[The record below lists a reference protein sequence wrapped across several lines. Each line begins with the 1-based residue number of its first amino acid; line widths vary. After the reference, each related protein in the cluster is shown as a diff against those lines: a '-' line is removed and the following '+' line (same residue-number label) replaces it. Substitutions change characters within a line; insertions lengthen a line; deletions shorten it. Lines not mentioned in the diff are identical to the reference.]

1 MRNTKR
7 IIEAIINH
15 TNFNPA
21 LKAGLEA
28 LYENDVD
35 IIYWNALN
43 EAEDV
48 SVEKKINSAFDKIK
62 PSLKSEIIEPVQV
75 PKYNTWVQKKKTE
88 IESKA
93 KEEVKS
99 KEPEVLKKY
108 TLKDL
113 SKREGDKKIW
123 DEYDKITP
131 YSNLNVE
138 MGVGVVTGKDKY
150 GNLIRTRRREAE
162 SANID
167 AERRMMTAYQN
178 SYYELINAEEKVGVE
193 NIRKYMENISDD
205 VQTFVNLV
213 TLLINQII
221 KEAWVNSP
229 ETIKKVY
236 GDNLIPYFE
245 TASKA
250 IRSGNV
256 KSFIKES
263 SNLLQLAQDLSVYLL
278 LGDIKKDVNDSLIDI
293 WDEVQTKS
301 QKKIKET
308 PLSTAA
314 KDILFDLG
322 EDIKNGFYKELQDSI
337 WESIP
342 SIIEKHGDNFFLIIE
357 STSGEQYDAFM
368 SSALRQYHPLFETM
382 YEEMVNKKPFNWL
395 LEIEK
400 ELHDNKEVENNITYS
415 ANILVKQGIAS
426 QLDYSFPTIGNSG
439 NFAHKLLQEAYK
451 NEDGLSKL
459 LDVKDSLWITSS
471 YVPGMFG
478 LILLLMNIASGIL
491 FVAYAEDMIPFD
503 MSKAHPEF
511 TNLPIWKAFREG
523 SLDIRGKYKETGVE
537 VATNGDDKKAS
548 KKTPLR
554 GGLIKKYFVK

>member
-1 MRNTKR
+1 MRNTRR

-48 SVEKKINSAFDKIK
+48 SVDKKINSAFDKLK
-62 PSLKSEIIEPVQV
+62 PSLKPEILEPVKV
-75 PKYNTWVQKKKTE
+75 PKYNTWVSKKKTE

-93 KEEVKS
+93 KEEIKKTDAVKS
-99 KEPEVLKKY
+99 TNSAIRKYQPEKN
-108 TLKDL
+108 
-113 SKREGDKKIW
+113 
-123 DEYDKITP
+123 P
-131 YSNLNVE
+131 YANIDVE
-138 MGVGVVTGKDKY
+138 MGIISREDPDGVK
-150 GNLIRTRRREAE
+150 RTISREEAEAE
-162 SANID
+162 SII
-167 AERRMMTAYQN
+167 RMSKGTTAYQN
-178 SYYELINAEEKVGVE
+178 VYYELIDAEEKVGVE
-193 NIRKYMENISDD
+193 NIRRYMENISKD

-236 GDNLIPYFE
+236 GDNFIPIFE
-245 TASKA
+245 TVIKGV
-250 IRSGNV
+250 RGGNV
-256 KSFIKES
+256 KGFIKEA
-263 SNLLQLAQDLSVYLL
+263 SNLLQLSQDLSVYLL
-278 LGDIKKDVNDSLIDI
+278 LGDMKKDVNDSLIDI
-293 WDEVQTKS
+293 WDEVETKT

-308 PLSTAA
+308 PLSTMA
-314 KDILFDLG
+314 KDVLYGLE
-322 EDIKNGFYKELQDSI
+322 EDMKTGFYKELQDAI

-342 SIIEKHGDNFFLIIE
+342 TIIEKHGDNFFLIIE
-357 STSGEQYDAFM
+357 STSDEQYDAFM

-400 ELHDNKEVENNITYS
+400 ELHDDKEVENNITYS
-415 ANILVKQGIAS
+415 ANMLVKQGIAS
-426 QLDYSFPTIGNSG
+426 QLDYSFPIIGVNSG
-439 NFAHKLLQEAYK
+439 IFAHNLLQRAYK
-451 NEDGLSKL
+451 KDKDGFGEL
-459 LDVKDSLWITSS
+459 LDVRDSLWITSS

-523 SLDIRGKYKETGVE
+523 SLDIRGKYKISPEE
-537 VATNGDDKKAS
+537 VAMTDDKKMS
-548 KKTPLR
+548 KKIPLR

>member
-28 LYENDVD
+28 LYEKDVD

-75 PKYNTWVQKKKTE
+75 PKYNTWVSNKKSE
-88 IESKA
+88 IESATKKSVPGEA
-93 KEEVKS
+93 PKSEE
-99 KEPEVLKKY
+99 EL
-108 TLKDL
+108 
-113 SKREGDKKIW
+113 KRERLKADRETWKYNPYAKLDK
-123 DEYDKITP
+123 
-131 YSNLNVE
+131 E
-138 MGVGVVTGKDKY
+138 MGIGVKTGKKDADGY
-150 GNLIRTRRREAE
+150 DILTTRDDIENQ
-162 SANID
+162 NILRD
-167 AERRMMTAYQN
+167 AKDRQAYRN
-178 SYYELINAEEKVGVE
+178 AYYQLINAEEKVGVD
-193 NIRKYMENISDD
+193 NIRRYMENISED

-245 TASKA
+245 TSCKA
-250 IRSGNV
+250 IRGGNV
-256 KSFIKES
+256 KGFIKES

-308 PLSTAA
+308 PLSTVA

-322 EDIKNGFYKELQDSI
+322 EGIKNGFYKELQDSI

-382 YEEMVNKKPFNWL
+382 YEEMANKKPFNWL

-415 ANILVKQGIAS
+415 ANILVKQDIAS

-548 KKTPLR
+548 NKIPLR

>member
-1 MRNTKR
+1 MRNTRR

-48 SVEKKINSAFDKIK
+48 SVDKKINSAFDKLK
-62 PSLKSEIIEPVQV
+62 PSLKPEILEPVKV
-75 PKYNTWVQKKKTE
+75 PKYNTWVSKKKTE

-93 KEEVKS
+93 QSAEASSTKSEEEIARERVKADRETY
-99 KEPEVLKKY
+99 KYNPYAKLDQEMGIGIEVTDEKGN
-108 TLKDL
+108 
-113 SKREGDKKIW
+113 KR
-123 DEYDKITP
+123 KITR
-131 YSNLNVE
+131 E
-138 MGVGVVTGKDKY
+138 
-150 GNLIRTRRREAE
+150 EAE
-162 SANID
+162 LKSIETD
-167 AERRMMTAYQN
+167 VRDKTAYRN
-178 SYYELINAEEKVGVE
+178 AYYQLINAEEMVGVE
-193 NIRKYMENISDD
+193 NIRKYMENISED

-236 GDNLIPYFE
+236 GDNFISTFE
-245 TASKA
+245 TVIKG
-250 IRSGNV
+250 IRGGNV
-256 KSFIKES
+256 KGFIKES

-278 LGDIKKDVNDSLIDI
+278 LGDIKKEVNDSLIDI

-308 PLSTAA
+308 PLSKVA
-314 KDILFDLG
+314 KDILFDLE
-322 EDIKNGFYKELQDSI
+322 EDMKTGFYKELQDAI

-342 SIIEKHGDNFFLIIE
+342 TIIEKHGDNFFLIIE
-357 STSGEQYDAFM
+357 STSDEQYDAFM

-400 ELHDNKEVENNITYS
+400 ELHDDKEVENNITYS
-415 ANILVKQGIAS
+415 ASVLVKQGIAS
-426 QLDYSFPTIGNSG
+426 QLDYTFPTIGLNSG
-439 NFAHKLLQEAYK
+439 IVAHNLLQRAYK
-451 NEDGLSKL
+451 KDKDGFGEL
-459 LDVKDSLWITSS
+459 LDVRDSLWITSS

-478 LILLLMNIASGIL
+478 LILLLMNIACGIL

-523 SLDIRGKYKETGVE
+523 SLDIRGTYKISPEEIAMV
-537 VATNGDDKKAS
+537 DDKKMS
-548 KKTPLR
+548 KKIPLR

>member
-1 MRNTKR
+1 MRNTRR

-43 EAEDV
+43 ETEDV
-48 SVEKKINSAFDKIK
+48 SVDKKINSAFDKLK
-62 PSLKSEIIEPVQV
+62 PSLKPEILEPVKV
-75 PKYNTWVQKKKTE
+75 PKYNTWVSKKKTE

-93 KEEVKS
+93 KQEVSDVKS
-99 KEPEVLKKY
+99 EDDTQEKNKN
-108 TLKDL
+108 
-113 SKREGDKKIW
+113 KIW

-131 YSNLNVE
+131 YTNLNVK
-138 MGVGVVTGKDKY
+138 MGIGIKTGKDKE
-150 GNLIRTRRREAE
+150 GNIIRTTRREAE
-162 SANID
+162 TANID

-193 NIRKYMENISDD
+193 NIRKYMENISED

-236 GDNLIPYFE
+236 GDNFISTFE
-245 TASKA
+245 TVIKG
-250 IRSGNV
+250 IRGGNV
-256 KSFIKES
+256 KGFIKES

-278 LGDIKKDVNDSLIDI
+278 LGDIKKEVNDSLIDI

-308 PLSTAA
+308 PLSKAA
-314 KDILFDLG
+314 KDILFDLE
-322 EDIKNGFYKELQDSI
+322 EDMKTGFYKELQDAI

-342 SIIEKHGDNFFLIIE
+342 TIIEKHGDNFFLIIE
-357 STSGEQYDAFM
+357 STSDEQYDAFM

-400 ELHDNKEVENNITYS
+400 ELHDDKEVENNITYS
-415 ANILVKQGIAS
+415 ASILVKQGIAS
-426 QLDYSFPTIGNSG
+426 QLDYTFPIIGLNSG
-439 NFAHKLLQEAYK
+439 IVAHNLLQRAYK
-451 NEDGLSKL
+451 KDKDGFGEL
-459 LDVKDSLWITSS
+459 LDVRDSLWITSS

-478 LILLLMNIASGIL
+478 LILLLMNIACGIL

-523 SLDIRGKYKETGVE
+523 SLDIRGKYKISPEE
-537 VATNGDDKKAS
+537 VAMADGKKMS
-548 KKTPLR
+548 KKIPLR